1 MPSLPRTSQPEMPLE
16 EQATTERS
24 PTPTAH
30 ALSAAVGLVL
40 GGITI
45 VTLSEMYPPRPGPV
59 WLLLPAVA
67 TTSLLVLLVIAIA
80 LHRRVGELATQWFVV
95 GYAIAMLLW
104 GSVLVGEQTVA
115 AVRDR
120 IPSTLGVAG
129 V

>member
-1 MPSLPRTSQPEMPLE
+1 MPLE
-16 EQATTERS
+16 EQPTTERS

-30 ALSAAVGLVL
+30 ALFAAVGLAL
-40 GGITI
+40 GGITV